1 MPAGRGGQRA
11 RAGMTDTTR
20 VETSET
26 SRVISVADT
35 RKYVQAIFERLSM
48 PSDDARVLADHFVWN
63 ERRGTPWLG
72 VRRVPE
78 YVERLGAGATA
89 ARPELTTVA
98 DRGAFQVLDG
108 GNGWGHV
115 VSARAMNIAVGRA
128 RDFGLAGVSVRNTTS
143 AGAIGYYALLA
154 AEQQMIGL
162 AINNSQPIQ
171 AAWGGSVNLV
181 GAEAFA
187 VSSPARNHPPLLVDI
202 ATSSFS
208 QVGIKSRRDRG
219 EPLPE
224 GAALGVD
231 GRPTVDPGEALR
243 GVILPMAGHRGY
255 ALAVLWEVMTG
266 VLAGG
271 ERFGPDV
278 GRFDD
283 YSGPQGMSM
292 FLLAVDPTVSM
303 PYDEFTERV
312 DQFIDQMHDSPTAP
326 GVDRV
331 LVPGERAHHAAAAR
345 DETGLSIPTDVFET
359 LRRIGSELGVPP
371 PPP

>member
-1 MPAGRGGQRA
+1 
-11 RAGMTDTTR
+11 MTDATR
-20 VETSET
+20 VDAADT

-35 RKYVQAIFERLSM
+35 RTYLQAIFERLSM

-63 ERRGTPWLG
+63 ERRGQQWLG

-78 YVERLGAGATA
+78 YVSRLQAGATA
-89 ARPELTTVA
+89 AKPDLKVVA

-115 VSARAMNIAVGRA
+115 IGARAMNIAVSRA
-128 RDFGLAGVSVRNTTS
+128 GEFGLAGVSVHNTTS

-154 AEQQMIGL
+154 AEQRMIGL

-187 VSSPARNHPPLLVDI
+187 VSSPARHHPPLLVDI

-208 QVGIKSRRDRG
+208 QVGIKGRRERG
-219 EPLPE
+219 EQLPE

-271 ERFGPDV
+271 ERFGADV

-303 PYDEFTERV
+303 QYDEFTARV
-312 DQFIDQMHDSPTAP
+312 DALIDQMHGSPTVP

-331 LVPGERAHHAAAAR
+331 LVPGERAHHAAAAS
-345 DETGLSIPTDVFET
+345 DETGLSLSADVFET